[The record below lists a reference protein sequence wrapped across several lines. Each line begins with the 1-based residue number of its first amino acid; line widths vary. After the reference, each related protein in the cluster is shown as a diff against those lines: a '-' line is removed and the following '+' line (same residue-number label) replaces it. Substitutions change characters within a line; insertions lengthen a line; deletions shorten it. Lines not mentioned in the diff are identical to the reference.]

1 MLWLSLLALVL
12 LVGVVAAILG
22 RWEGA
27 AVPEPDGSAGATSD
41 VDELLRR
48 RAQTE
53 ITSADL
59 EELRL
64 DSAVRGYRMDQ
75 VDRLLDVLQ
84 AQLQEA
90 EAQRAHGADPR
101 SAEPPAGTSDKGES
115 RSHEGDSDSGFHRA
129 E

>member
-27 AVPEPDGSAGATSD
+27 AVPQPDGAAGATSD

-53 ITSADL
+53 ITPADL

-75 VDRLLDVLQ
+75 VDRLLDALE
-84 AQLQEA
+84 AQLREA
-90 EAQRAHGADPR
+90 ERQRDRADHR
-101 SAEPPAGTSDKGES
+101 SRERPSGTSDKGES
-115 RSHEGDSDSGFHRA
+115 RSHEGEPDSGFHRA

>member
-12 LVGVVAAILG
+12 LVGVAAAILG

-27 AVPEPDGSAGATSD
+27 AVPEPDGSAAATSD
-41 VDELLRR
+41 VEELLRR

-75 VDRLLDVLQ
+75 VDRLLDALE
-84 AQLQEA
+84 AQLREA
-90 EAQRAHGADPR
+90 EVQRDRADRDSPQLPTR
-101 SAEPPAGTSDKGES
+101 TSDKGES
-115 RSHEGDSDSGFHRA
+115 ASRGGEPDSGFHRA